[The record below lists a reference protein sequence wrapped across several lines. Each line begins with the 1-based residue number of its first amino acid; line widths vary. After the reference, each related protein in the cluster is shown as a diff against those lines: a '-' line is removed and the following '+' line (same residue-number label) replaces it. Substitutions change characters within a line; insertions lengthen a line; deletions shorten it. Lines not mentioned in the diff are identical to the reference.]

1 MISIIIPTYN
11 EEGYIGRTLMA
22 LRNCAGMDQC
32 EVIVV
37 DGGSTDGTVQD
48 IEQLGVRVVR
58 SAKGRAVQMNKGA
71 AHATGDVL
79 YFLHAESLPP
89 LDFVAAISAALA
101 EGAAAGCFRLGFD
114 HDHWFLRF
122 NCWFTRFT
130 MNAFRYGDQS
140 LFVCRD
146 VFDRI
151 GGFNEELII
160 FEDNDMVCRIGK
172 EERFHVL
179 KGVVRTSAR
188 KYLENGIYRMQ
199 LVFYYMYL
207 IYKLRWSQER
217 IVYTYRRLIK
227 QDKI

>member
-1 MISIIIPTYN
+1 
-11 EEGYIGRTLMA
+11 
-22 LRNCAGMDQC
+22 
-32 EVIVV
+32 
-37 DGGSTDGTVQD
+37 
-48 IEQLGVRVVR
+48 
-58 SAKGRAVQMNKGA
+58 
-71 AHATGDVL
+71 
-79 YFLHAESLPP
+79 
-89 LDFVAAISAALA
+89 
-101 EGAAAGCFRLGFD
+101 
-114 HDHWFLRF
+114 
-122 NCWFTRFT
+122 
-130 MNAFRYGDQS
+130 
-140 LFVCRD
+140 
-146 VFDRI
+146 
-151 GGFNEELII
+151 FNEELII